1 MSSSS
6 SAAWRN
12 SNAADVM
19 TNTPRHVDVVV
30 IGDGPAGS
38 ALASACRVRDVEVVL
53 IGPDGGWNATY
64 STWIDDIQGAEA
76 VGDDVDSVLG
86 QRLETVAVHTGQPV
100 EIARPYGVFDN
111 GLLRSSLRGG
121 VEHISG
127 KVVDI
132 RSPNMDRHR
141 VVLADGSELRAR
153 LVVDTSGWPSSFAR
167 LAGGSPPAWQT
178 AIGVVLAEPPPGDLG
193 RPTLMDFRAV
203 RGAGGDGR
211 PSSIGP
217 RGVTTFCYT
226 LPVSD
231 GWLVEETVLAAR
243 PAVEPIAL
251 LARLAA
257 RLGRHPDDVLADSV
271 RTEYVRIPLGGSRPG
286 IDEPVVAFG
295 AAAGYVHAT
304 TGFSVASSLRAAP
317 RVASAIVAALQSSA
331 PVAESSVVA
340 EAVWPAEFRRSRVL
354 HDYGLEL
361 LLRLDDDEVRA
372 FFGAF
377 FALPVEQWRGYM
389 RIDTPPSEVAV
400 VMAKLFR
407 ASSWSM
413 RRRLMAGNPTTFARL
428 LRP

>member
-1 MSSSS
+1 
-6 SAAWRN
+6 
-12 SNAADVM
+12 M
-19 TNTPRHVDVVV
+19 TNPRRQVDVVV

-38 ALASACRVRDVEVVL
+38 ALACACRTRGVEVVL
-53 IGPDGGWNATY
+53 IGPDDEWNATY
-64 STWIDDIQGAEA
+64 STWIDDVRGVEA
-76 VGDDVDSVLG
+76 IGDDVDGVLG
-86 QRLETVAVHTGQPV
+86 QRVETIAVHTAHSV
-100 EIARPYGVFDN
+100 EIARPYGVFEN
-111 GLLRSSLRGG
+111 GLLRARLREG
-121 VEHISG
+121 VDHISG
-127 KVVDI
+127 KVVDV
-132 RSPNMDRHR
+132 RSPAGDRHR

-167 LAGGSPPAWQT
+167 LAGTTPPAWQT
-178 AIGVVLAEPPPGDLG
+178 AIGVVLTESPTGDLA
-193 RPTLMDFRAV
+193 RPTLMDFRSV
-203 RGAGGDGR
+203 SSAGGDGR

-217 RGVTTFCYT
+217 SGVTTFCYA
-226 LPVSD
+226 LPVRD

-286 IDEPVVAFG
+286 VDEPVVAFG
-295 AAAGYVHAT
+295 AAAGYVHAA

-317 RVASAIVAALQSSA
+317 RVAAAIGAALESSA
-331 PVAESSVVA
+331 SVADSSMVG
-340 EAVWPAEFRRSRVL
+340 EAVWPAAFRRSRVL

-389 RIDTPPSEVAV
+389 RIDTPPSEVAA
-400 VMAKLFR
+400 VMTKLFR

-413 RRRLMAGNPTTFARL
+413 RRRLMSGNPTTFARL